1 MQWFITDQHMNG
13 NFVILMV
20 WHWLQQTV
28 IE

>member
-1 MQWFITDQHMNG
+1 MNG

-20 WHWLQQTV
+20 WHWQQTA